1 MQDDK
6 DRSIKNS
13 SMANSEV
20 VMKHGQ
26 CVITVDDLYTKGS
39 SAIFLL
45 ILHATL

>member
-6 DRSIKNS
+6 DGSIKNLS
-13 SMANSEV
+13 IANSEV
-20 VMKHGQ
+20 VMNQGQ
-26 CVITVDDLYTKGS
+26 YVITVDDLYTKGS